1 MLLRL
6 LISKRFAPL
15 FWCQFFSAF
24 NDNLVRTMLAMMILF
39 RVGEEAAGPLVTL
52 AVGVFIAP
60 SLLLSAV
67 GGQLADASDK
77 AKVARWLKLGEFA
90 IQILVAAGFWFGSIG
105 TLFVGLFALG
115 AAAALFSPIKYGIL
129 PDHLSTEEL
138 TAGNAFIEGATFVAI
153 LLGLVAGGIT
163 GLKSTAPWLVVAQL
177 IGVGLAS
184 YLATLFIPS
193 TRIAAPGLKI
203 TRNLVAST
211 FTMIRDLRTSRR
223 LWIGALGVSWFWL
236 SGAVTLSLV
245 PLVVKQRIGGGVEV
259 ETAISVFF
267 AIGVG
272 LGSLATVL
280 IARGRIYIKHVP
292 FAAVFMAIFLV
303 DIGLAT
309 SSLGNVHETM
319 SLGDFLHSFIGLRI
333 AIDLIGL
340 ACAGGMFSVPLF
352 AAVQSWSSEDRR
364 ARVVAGVSVL
374 NALFMVLGS
383 VVTASLQSAYINVPD
398 PVLLIGLGAANVGAA
413 LYFYVT
419 LPRGHAVTYAP
430 DTYATDLG
438 AGGERSR
445 A

>member
-1 MLLRL
+1 MLVLRL
-6 LISKRFAPL
+6 LVSRRFAPL

-24 NDNLVRTMLAMMILF
+24 NDNLVRTMLAMMVLF
-39 RVGEEAAGPLVTL
+39 RVGEAAAGPLVTL

-60 SLLLSAV
+60 SLALSAV

-77 AKVARWLKLGEFA
+77 AATARWLKLGELGV
-90 IQILVAAGFWFGSIG
+90 QGLVALAFWFGSIP
-105 TLFVGLFALG
+105 TLFAALFLLG
-115 AAAALFSPIKYGIL
+115 ATAALFSPVKYGIL

-138 TAGNAFIEGATFVAI
+138 TAGNAFIEGATFIAI
-153 LLGLVAGGIT
+153 LLGLVAGGVT
-163 GLKSTAPWLVVAQL
+163 GLRSTPVWLVVCELMAVA
-177 IGVGLAS
+177 IAS
-184 YLATLFIPS
+184 SIATLFIPS
-193 TRIAAPGLKI
+193 TKVAAPDLWVD
-203 TRNLVAST
+203 RNVVRST
-211 FTMIRDLRTSRR
+211 ATMIGDLRASRR
-223 LWIGALGVSWFWL
+223 LWVGALGVSWFWL

-280 IARGRIYIKHVP
+280 IARGRIFIRHVP
-292 FAAVFMAIFLV
+292 LAGAAMAVFLI
-303 DIGLAT
+303 DIGIAT
-309 SSLGNVHETM
+309 VSLGPSSGDV
-319 SLGDFLHSFIGLRI
+319 SLHDFFRSLLGLRV
-333 AIDLIGL
+333 AFDLVGL

-383 VVTASLQSAYINVPD
+383 VVVAALQSKVVGVPN
-398 PVLLIGLGAANVGAA
+398 PVLLMALGIANVGAA
-413 LYFYVT
+413 LYFHRT
-419 LPRGHAVTYAP
+419 LPRGGAVTYATP
-430 DTYATDLG
+430 DAG
-438 AGGERSR
+438 AGGAERSR

>member
-6 LISKRFAPL
+6 LVSRRFAPL

-52 AVGVFIAP
+52 AVGVFIFP

-67 GGQLADASDK
+67 GGELADASNK
-77 AKVARWLKLGEFA
+77 AKVGRWLKLAEFA
-90 IQILVAAGFWFGSIG
+90 VQFLVAAGFWFGSVT

-115 AAAALFSPIKYGIL
+115 ITSALFGPIKYGIL

-138 TAGNAFIEGATFVAI
+138 TAGNAFIEGATFIAI

-163 GLKSTAPWLVVAQL
+163 GLKSTAPWLVVTQL
-177 IGVGLAS
+177 IGVGFAS
-184 YLATLFIPS
+184 YLATLFIPA
-193 TRIAAPGLKI
+193 TRIAAPGLRI
-203 TRNLVAST
+203 SRNVLAST
-211 FTMIRDLRTSRR
+211 LAMIVDLRTSRR

-280 IARGRIYIKHVP
+280 IARGRIYIRHVP
-292 FAAVFMAIFLV
+292 AAAVFMALFLI
-303 DIGLAT
+303 DLGLAT
-309 SSLGNVHETM
+309 SSLGDSTNNM
-319 SLGDFLHSFIGLRI
+319 SLGEFLRSFIGLRV
-333 AIDLIGL
+333 AFDLVGL

-352 AAVQSWSSEDRR
+352 AAVQSWSSPDHR

-383 VVTASLQSAYINVPD
+383 VITATLQSAYINVPD
-398 PVLLIGLGAANVGAA
+398 PVLLIALGAANIGAA
-413 LYFYVT
+413 LYFHRT
-419 LPRGHAVTYAP
+419 LPRGKALAYDVAQP
-430 DTYATDLG
+430 DNA
-438 AGGERSR
+438 AGGRSR

>member
-6 LISKRFAPL
+6 LVSRRFAPL

-24 NDNLVRTMLAMMILF
+24 NDNLVRTMLAMMLLF

-67 GGQLADASDK
+67 GGQLADARNK
-77 AKVARWLKLGEFA
+77 AEVARWVKLAELLV
-90 IQILVAAGFWFGSIG
+90 QVLVAAAFWFGSIA
-105 TLFVGLFALG
+105 TVFVGLFALG
-115 AAAALFSPIKYGIL
+115 ATAALFSPVKYGIL
-129 PDHLSTEEL
+129 PDHLATEEL

-163 GLKSTAPWLVVAQL
+163 GLQSTPRWLVVTELFA
-177 IGVGLAS
+177 VGLAS
-184 YLATLFIPS
+184 YLSTLFIPA
-193 TRIAAPGLKI
+193 TRVAAPGLKI
-203 TRNLVAST
+203 TRNLAAST
-211 FTMIRDLRTSRR
+211 LRLILDLRTSRR
-223 LWIGALGVSWFWL
+223 LWVGALGVSWFWL

-280 IARGRIYIKHVP
+280 IARGRIFIAHVP
-292 FAAVFMAIFLV
+292 YAAMFMAVFLI
-303 DIGLAT
+303 DIGVAT
-309 SSLGNVHETM
+309 YALGGSTGNV
-319 SLGDFLHSFIGLRI
+319 SLGDFLHSFVGVRV
-333 AIDLIGL
+333 AFDLIGL

-352 AAVQSWSSEDRR
+352 AAVQSWSGEDRR
-364 ARVVAGVSVL
+364 ARVVAGVGVL

-383 VVTASLQSAYINVPD
+383 VITAALQSPLVNVPD
-398 PVLLIGLGAANVGAA
+398 PILLIVLGASNIGAA
-413 LYFYVT
+413 LFFRRT
-419 LPRGHAVTYAP
+419 LPRGGAVHYDRAI
-430 DTYATDLG
+430 TDNT
-438 AGGERSR
+438 AKRSR

>member
-6 LISKRFAPL
+6 LVSRRFAPL

-24 NDNLVRTMLAMMILF
+24 NDNLVRTMLAMMLLF

-67 GGQLADASDK
+67 GGQLADARNK
-77 AKVARWLKLGEFA
+77 AEVARWVKLAELLV
-90 IQILVAAGFWFGSIG
+90 QVLVAAAFWFGSIA
-105 TLFVGLFALG
+105 TVFVGLFALG
-115 AAAALFSPIKYGIL
+115 ATAALFSPVKYGIL
-129 PDHLSTEEL
+129 PDHLATEEL

-163 GLKSTAPWLVVAQL
+163 GLQSTPRWLVVTELFA
-177 IGVGLAS
+177 VGLAS
-184 YLATLFIPS
+184 YLSTLFIPA
-193 TRIAAPGLKI
+193 TRVAAPGLKI
-203 TRNLVAST
+203 TRNLAAST
-211 FTMIRDLRTSRR
+211 LRLILDLRTSRR
-223 LWIGALGVSWFWL
+223 LWVGALGVSWFWL

-280 IARGRIYIKHVP
+280 IARGRIFIAHVP
-292 FAAVFMAIFLV
+292 YAAMFMAVFLV
-303 DIGLAT
+303 DIGVAT
-309 SSLGNVHETM
+309 YSIGGSTGNV
-319 SLGDFLHSFIGLRI
+319 SLGDFLHSFVGMRV
-333 AIDLIGL
+333 AFDLVGL

-352 AAVQSWSSEDRR
+352 AAVQSWSGEDRR
-364 ARVVAGVSVL
+364 ARVVAGVGVL

-383 VVTASLQSAYINVPD
+383 VITAALQSPLVNVPD
-398 PVLLIGLGAANVGAA
+398 PILLIVLGASNIGAA
-413 LYFYVT
+413 LFFRRT
-419 LPRGHAVTYAP
+419 LPRGGAVHYDRAVTDNTAK
-430 DTYATDLG
+430 
-438 AGGERSR
+438 RSR

>member
-6 LISKRFAPL
+6 LISRRFAPL

-39 RVGEEAAGPLVTL
+39 RMGEAAAGPLVTL
-52 AVGVFIAP
+52 AVGVFIFP
-60 SLLLSAV
+60 SLVLSAV

-77 AKVARWLKLGEFA
+77 AAVARWLKLAELAVQAF
-90 IQILVAAGFWFGSIG
+90 VAGAFWFGSIPA
-105 TLFVGLFALG
+105 LFVALFLLG
-115 AAAALFSPIKYGIL
+115 ASAALFSPIKYGIL
-129 PDHLSTEEL
+129 PDHLSTDEL
-138 TAGNAFIEGATFVAI
+138 TAGNAFIEGATFIAI

-163 GLKSTAPWLVVAQL
+163 GLKSTPPWIVVTELVVVA
-177 IGVGLAS
+177 LAC
-184 YLATLFIPS
+184 YLCTLFIPS
-193 TRIAAPGLKI
+193 TRIAAPGLRI
-203 TRNLVAST
+203 TRNVVAST
-211 FTMIRDLRTSRR
+211 AHMIGDIRRSRR

-292 FAAVFMAIFLV
+292 FAAVFMAVFLI
-303 DIGLAT
+303 DIGIAT
-309 SSLGNVHETM
+309 FSLRASSGDM
-319 SLGDFLHSFIGLRI
+319 SLDDFLHSFIGLRI
-333 AIDLIGL
+333 AFDLIGL

-383 VVTASLQSAYINVPD
+383 VVTAALQSSYINVPD
-398 PVLLIGLGAANVGAA
+398 PVLLLLLGVSNVAAGA
-413 LYFYVT
+413 YFYYH
-419 LPRGHAVTYAP
+419 LPHDIRPHAEVVAE
-430 DTYATDLG
+430 A
-438 AGGERSR
+438 AAAE
-445 A
+445 